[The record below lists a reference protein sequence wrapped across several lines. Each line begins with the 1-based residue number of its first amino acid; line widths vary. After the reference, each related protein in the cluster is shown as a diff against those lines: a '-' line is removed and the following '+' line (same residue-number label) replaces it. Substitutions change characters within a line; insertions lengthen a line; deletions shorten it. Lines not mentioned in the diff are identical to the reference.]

1 MADLVHCYNKGC
13 GQKFDPTNN
22 QEDSCTYHP
31 GQPVFHDALK
41 GWSCCKKRSTDFTE
55 FLNTPG
61 CLKGLHSN
69 VKPPEP
75 VKEENPADTNK
86 DEVIEVKIREP
97 KKPRDPSTRPS
108 ADELLA
114 PLTVNVTP
122 SLKQALEKHMEN
134 LSLQVAEEKT
144 DTTEIKVGT
153 SCKNNGCKA
162 CYQGEESDTE
172 KCLYHPGYPVF
183 HEGMKFWS
191 CCNRKTSEFDQFL
204 AQEGC
209 ETGTHLWI
217 KPEVEG
223 EKKSCRFDWHQT
235 PSTVSL
241 SIFAKVAVPEKCSIT
256 VNRVRC
262 VIKIVF
268 DGGKSLFEKDLVL
281 REEIIPEKS
290 SVKMLGTKVEINL
303 KKAEAFSWPTLEFPP
318 ETTNGDSK

>member
-1 MADLVHCYNKGC
+1 MTELIHCYNKGC
-13 GQKFDPTNN
+13 GQKFDPTSN
-22 QEDSCTYHP
+22 EDDSCTYHP

-61 CLKGLHSN
+61 CSKGKHSN

-75 VKEENPADTNK
+75 VKEEKNNK
-86 DEVIEVKIREP
+86 DEVIEVKMPEP
-97 KKPRDPSTRPS
+97 KKPRDPSARPS
-108 ADELLA
+108 SDE
-114 PLTVNVTP
+114 PLVPLSVNVTS
-122 SLKQALEKHMEN
+122 SLKQALEKYMEN
-134 LSLQVAEEKT
+134 VNQQTTEDKT
-144 DTTEIKVGT
+144 DSTEVKVGT

-162 CYQGEESDTE
+162 CYEGENSNTE
-172 KCLYHPGYPVF
+172 RCLYHPGFPVF

-241 SIFAKVAVPEKCSIT
+241 SVFAKVAVPEKCSIT

-262 VIKIVF
+262 VIKIIF
-268 DGGKSLFEKDLVL
+268 EGGKSLFERDIIL

-290 SVKMLGTKVEINL
+290 TVKMIGTKVEINL
-303 KKAEAFSWPTLEFPP
+303 KKAEAFSWPTLEFPDNAP
-318 ETTNGDSK
+318 EKKESQS